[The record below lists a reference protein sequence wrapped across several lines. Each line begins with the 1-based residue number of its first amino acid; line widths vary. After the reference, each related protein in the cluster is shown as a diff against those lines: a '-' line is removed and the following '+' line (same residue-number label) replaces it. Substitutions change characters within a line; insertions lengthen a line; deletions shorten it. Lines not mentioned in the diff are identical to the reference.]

1 MKATEAIKKLDEIS
15 DSLTDN
21 EQKEAIRVAIR
32 AIDHL
37 DRMYLLQQS
46 N

>member
-1 MKATEAIKKLDEIS
+1 MKVTEAIKKLDEIS

-32 AIDHL
+32 AINYCS
-37 DRMYLLQQS
+37 RMYIIE
-46 N
+46 